1 MYVFWL
7 EKYTH
12 VESIEIRIKI
22 SKFCELFFR
31 AKRMQYLLQN
41 HLPLQLTLQAF
52 VMPKKFHILTH
63 LWILK
68 RKQQRLICIRA
79 K

>member
-1 MYVFWL
+1 
-7 EKYTH
+7 
-12 VESIEIRIKI
+12 
-22 SKFCELFFR
+22 
-31 AKRMQYLLQN
+31 MQYLLQN